1 MKDLESERLNEML
14 KHDFRISKIIYDEA
28 LKIAKEARDKGND

>member
-1 MKDLESERLNEML
+1 ML
-14 KHDFRISKIIYDEA
+14 KQDFRISKIIYDEA

>member
-1 MKDLESERLNEML
+1 MPKQ
-14 KHDFRISKIIYDEA
+14 DFRISKIISEEA

>member
-14 KHDFRISKIIYDEA
+14 KHDFRISKIIYDGA